1 MNIDNRRLKEIQ
13 SEIKAYTELY
23 NQSQKEADKR
33 LYKGKLECLEREEAK
48 ILARYDVIIW
58 VHIHLLKL

>member
-1 MNIDNRRLKEIQ
+1 MNINNRRLKEIQ

-48 ILARYDVIIW
+48 ILERNDVII
-58 VHIHLLKL
+58 